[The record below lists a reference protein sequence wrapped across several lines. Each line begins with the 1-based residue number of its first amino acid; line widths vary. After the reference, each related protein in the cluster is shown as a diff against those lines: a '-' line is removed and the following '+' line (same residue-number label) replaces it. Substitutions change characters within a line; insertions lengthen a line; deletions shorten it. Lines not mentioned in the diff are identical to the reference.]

1 MKRIMIALCIVIAA
15 TVFVAIRFRQPM
27 GFVLA
32 AAAGAVA
39 IYPYLTDN
47 KEKN

>member
-1 MKRIMIALCIVIAA
+1 MKKIIVVLGVIIAA
-15 TVFVAIRFRQPM
+15 TVYVAIRFRQPM

-39 IYPYLTDN
+39 VYLYLTDN

>member
-1 MKRIMIALCIVIAA
+1 MKKIIVILGIVIAA
-15 TVFVAIRFRQPM
+15 TVFAAIRFRQPM

-32 AAAGAVA
+32 AAACAVA
-39 IYPYLTDN
+39 VYLYLTDN

>member
-39 IYPYLTDN
+39 IYLYLTDN

>member
-1 MKRIMIALCIVIAA
+1 MKKIIVVLGIVIAA

-39 IYPYLTDN
+39 IYLYLTDN

>member
-1 MKRIMIALCIVIAA
+1 MKKIIVILGIAIAA
-15 TVFVAIRFRQPM
+15 TVYVAIRFRQPM

-32 AAAGAVA
+32 AAAGVVA
-39 IYPYLTDN
+39 IYLYLTDG